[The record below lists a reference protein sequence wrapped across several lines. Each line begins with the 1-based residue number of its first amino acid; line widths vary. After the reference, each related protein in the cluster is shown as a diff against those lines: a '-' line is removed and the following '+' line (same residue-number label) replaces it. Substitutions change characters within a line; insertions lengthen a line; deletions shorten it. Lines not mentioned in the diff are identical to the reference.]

1 MGLMQSIISNTVN
14 SLPIAEVKEIG
25 SSKNQEDV
33 DVLMAKE
40 ITNIHEPK
48 SLEDWVTMD
57 IGYGIDARYE
67 LHDMYMTV
75 KRLELEDW
83 IKNTELSKLN
93 YSKESDMISN
103 GLEDNNHS
111 GFSYSCCLMRTKEVY
126 DNGWYPKYCKEAND
140 VHS

>member
-1 MGLMQSIISNTVN
+1 
-14 SLPIAEVKEIG
+14 
-25 SSKNQEDV
+25 
-33 DVLMAKE
+33 
-40 ITNIHEPK
+40 
-48 SLEDWVTMD
+48 MD

-83 IKNTELSKLN
+83 IKNTNRSKLN
-93 YSKESDMISN
+93 HSKESDMISD

-126 DNGWYPKYCKEAND
+126 DNGWYPKYCAAALPN
-140 VHS
+140 